1 MASEN
6 KKLEAAIASGDG
18 DRHNI
23 EVPAPDV
30 QEEKTH
36 GGDSDSDEEDDVNMD
51 SEDKPKAA
59 PVIEMVRLGDLVRWL
74 GTWLDRVD
82 LTMWLC
88 WVVVELCV
96 GTNGRRRFGRRLV
109 RRRSDGGDRPGGV
122 YRGGTRPSGGRGQ
135 SSQGT

>member
-1 MASEN
+1 VFDRLEAFLPKMASEN

-23 EVPAPDV
+23 EVPAPDA
-30 QEEKTH
+30 QEEKKQ
-36 GGDSDSDEEDDVNMD
+36 GGDSDSDAEDDVNMD

-59 PVIEMVRLGDLVRWL
+59 PVIEMVRIGDLVRWL

-88 WVVVELCV
+88 WVVVGLCV
-96 GTNGRRRFGRRLV
+96 GTNGRRRFGR
-109 RRRSDGGDRPGGV
+109 
-122 YRGGTRPSGGRGQ
+122 
-135 SSQGT
+135 